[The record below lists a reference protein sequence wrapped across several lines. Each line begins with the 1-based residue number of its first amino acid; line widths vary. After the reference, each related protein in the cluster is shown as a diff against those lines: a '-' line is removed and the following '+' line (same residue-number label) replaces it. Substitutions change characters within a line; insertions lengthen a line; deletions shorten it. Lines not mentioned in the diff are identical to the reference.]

1 MQATVEILAPATLFD
16 EVAKTRATDGLNAF
30 EAWNAYLADKEKRVQ
45 KDFQTAC
52 DTALAKIQEKPAKV
66 KAVKTVS
73 TPKVAPVND
82 KKDAALRICN
92 ANSELGLGALGR
104 LIAKELEITV
114 ANGYYYASRV
124 WKKN

>member
-1 MQATVEILAPATLFD
+1 MQATVEILAPTLFD

-66 KAVKTVS
+66 KAVKAVS

-82 KKDAALRICN
+82 KKDAALRLYQ
-92 ANSELGLGALGR
+92 ANPDKNNGAIAR
-104 LIAKELEITV
+104 LIAAELEITY
-114 ANGYYYASRV
+114 ANAYYYVTRV
-124 WKKN
+124 FKR